1 MEHRYHLEG
10 TLNELQDIL
19 QNQFDLDESKARFYM
34 CILLMDQQQFMCEFS
49 DMQSALWHLKSN
61 TKYTTPILKSRFSIC
76 FTDLKKKL
84 LDQLFVQFGGM
95 LIDGDAFA
103 FSTVISWLLA
113 IYRSCTY
120 IKKTECC
127 VYYQALSWK
136 AIHPSQEYF
145 GVKDILPNVSDET
158 CCHLDYIHDKKWKCF
173 YCHNDKCSITEGKC
187 QSILTELCKRN
198 VFIEC
203 NGMYRFSK

>member
-1 MEHRYHLEG
+1 MFY
-10 TLNELQDIL
+10 
-19 QNQFDLDESKARFYM
+19 RF
-34 CILLMDQQQFMCEFS
+34 EE
-49 DMQSALWHLKSN
+49 
-61 TKYTTPILKSRFSIC
+61 
-76 FTDLKKKL
+76 KL

-120 IKKTECC
+120 IKRQSA
-127 VYYQALSWK
+127 VYIIKLFLE

-158 CCHLDYIHDKKWKCF
+158 CCHLDYIHDK
-173 YCHNDKCSITEGKC
+173 NG
-187 QSILTELCKRN
+187 N
-198 VFIEC
+198 VFIAITINVVLQKE
-203 NGMYRFSK
+203 NVSQFLQNFVKEMFL